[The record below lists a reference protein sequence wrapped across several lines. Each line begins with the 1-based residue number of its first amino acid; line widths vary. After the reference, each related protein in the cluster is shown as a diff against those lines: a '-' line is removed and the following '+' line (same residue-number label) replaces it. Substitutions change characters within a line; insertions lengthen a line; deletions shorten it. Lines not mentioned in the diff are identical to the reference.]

1 MLKIEIFGV
10 PYLKEGSGIHIK
22 KKNRGKFTEYC
33 GGKVTDECIQKAK
46 KSKNPKLRKR
56 ATFAANARKWKH
68 KQGGIIKYQEGT
80 TEGGINTF
88 NPPKMIITEELKEL
102 KKTNPQEYSKTMQ
115 TMMRQNQRDYA
126 KAWYAERYKQD
137 KYKDQLQG
145 NMDKINDLLDQDGY
159 VSSNDIS
166 TKLGGKK
173 AVSET
178 GQPLLGGFVSGDL
191 SVDRNP
197 FWFGTSKGSW
207 WHEGIGHW
215 LGDQI
220 PGLLTKYPTTYMKY
234 TGPFQNGQY
243 QNYINKQNE
252 NHAQTWEFRGLN
264 KDLKDANGNLYIDPN
279 RQLTPEDIEEMKKD
293 PRFKIPQ
300 NWQNTN
306 IDAKG
311 IADFH
316 NTFAFVNKRPVPGFP
331 ESPVKQLAKEG
342 AKIHKPNG
350 HRSVLDNGWIPTK
363 RLKKGTYGL
372 IKKRKA
378 DK

>member
-1 MLKIEIFGV
+1 MIIFGV
-10 PYLKEGSGIHIK
+10 PYLKKGKGIHIK

-33 GGKVTDECIQKAK
+33 GGEVTDECIQKAK
-46 KSKNPKLRKR
+46 KSGNSKLVKR
-56 ATFAANARKWKH
+56 AVFAQNARKWKH
-68 KQGGIIKYQEGT
+68 AQGGIIKYQ
-80 TEGGINTF
+80 GGGGF
-88 NPPKMIITEELKEL
+88 NPPTKVNLTDEQKMLKE
-102 KKTNPQEYSKTMQ
+102 TNPQEFVKLLPALRRQ
-115 TMMRQNQRDYA
+115 TQRDYA
-126 KAWYAERYKQD
+126 RAWYSERAKNP

-145 NMDKINDLLDQDGY
+145 NMDKINNLLDQDGY

-166 TKLGGKK
+166 TKLGGKE

-191 SVDRNP
+191 SIDGNS

-234 TGPFQNGQY
+234 TGPFPDDAY
-243 QNYINKQNE
+243 ERYINKQNE

-264 KDLKDANGNLYIDPN
+264 KDLKDAKGNLYIDPN

-293 PRFKIPQ
+293 PRFKMPE

-311 IADFH
+311 ISDFH
-316 NTFAFVNKRPVPGFP
+316 NTFAFVNKRPVPGVP
-331 ESPVKQLAKEG
+331 EAPIKQLAKEG
-342 AKIHKPNG
+342 AKIHKPND
-350 HRSVLDNGWIPTK
+350 HRSILDNGWIPTK